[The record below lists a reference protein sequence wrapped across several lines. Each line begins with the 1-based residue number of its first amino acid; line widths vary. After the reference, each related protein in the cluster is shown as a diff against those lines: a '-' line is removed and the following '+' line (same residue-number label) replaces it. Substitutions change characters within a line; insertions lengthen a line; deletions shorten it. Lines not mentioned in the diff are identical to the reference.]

1 MTTDAHGAL
10 IYTMVL
16 ASVADKNM
24 TDAEVETLSE
34 MVRFLPVFRGFDID
48 RIPDLTR
55 DCIELLQEDDGID
68 RALDLIFEALPD
80 HLRETAYA
88 IACDSVAADGRASQ
102 PELRLLELMR
112 DKFEVDRLVASAIER
127 GSRARHRTL

>member
-16 ASVADKNM
+16 ASVADTNM
-24 TDAEVETLSE
+24 TDAELETLSE
-34 MVRFLPVFRGFDID
+34 MVRFLPVFRDFDID

-55 DCIELLQEDDGID
+55 DCIDLLQQEDGID
-68 RALDLIFEALPD
+68 RALDLIAEALPD
-80 HLRETAYA
+80 HLLETAYA

-112 DKFEVDRLVASAIER
+112 DRLDIDRLVAAAIER
-127 GSRARHRTL
+127 ASGARHRTL

>member
-16 ASVADKNM
+16 ASVADRDM

-55 DCIELLQEDDGID
+55 DCIDLLQEDDGID
-68 RALDLIFEALPD
+68 RALDIIAETLPE
-80 HLRETAYA
+80 HLHETAYA
-88 IACDSVAADGRASQ
+88 IACDSVAADGRATQ

-112 DKFEVDRLVASAIER
+112 DRFEIDRLVATAIER
-127 GSRARHRTL
+127 GSRARHRRL

>member
-16 ASVADKNM
+16 ASVADTNM
-24 TDAEVETLSE
+24 TDAELVTLSE
-34 MVRFLPVFRGFDID
+34 MVRFLPVFRDFDVD
-48 RIPDLTR
+48 RMPDLTR

-68 RALDLIFEALPD
+68 QALDIIGETLPE
-80 HLRETAYA
+80 HLHETAYA
-88 IACDSVAADGRASQ
+88 IACDVVAADGSASQ

-112 DKFEVDRLVASAIER
+112 DRFGVDRLVAVAIER
-127 GSRARHRTL
+127 GARARHRTL